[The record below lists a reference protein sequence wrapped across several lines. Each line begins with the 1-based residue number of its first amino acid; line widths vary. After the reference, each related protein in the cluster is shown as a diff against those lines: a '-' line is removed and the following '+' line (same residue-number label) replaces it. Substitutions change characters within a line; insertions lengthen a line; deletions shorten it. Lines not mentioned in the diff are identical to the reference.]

1 MPDTRK
7 SKPSTGVEAVELLR
21 LNITSVYMGN
31 TAAVDRVIV
40 CVLARGHLLI
50 EDVPGV
56 GKTVLANTLARSVR
70 CSFTR
75 IQCTPDLLPSDIVG
89 VSIYDRDKGI
99 FEFKKG
105 PIFHNIVLADEI
117 NRTTPRTQSALL
129 EAMNESTVSMD
140 GQIMKLPQPFMVV
153 ATQNPYEFEGTYF
166 LPENQLDRFLMRIS
180 LGYPAPDDEARIIDQ
195 QPARTTLTELEPVL
209 TAEELVELQNQVD
222 RVTLDRALIDYI
234 IALAEATRH
243 NDDLQIGISP
253 RGALALAQAARAT
266 ALMHGRDYCV
276 PEDIVSNVLPVCA
289 HRVISKTYMH
299 AGDTATTRRIIQQ
312 VMETVPS
319 PA

>member
-1 MPDTRK
+1 MDI
-7 SKPSTGVEAVELLR
+7 EAIERLR
-21 LNITSVYMGN
+21 PNITSVYMGN

-40 CVLARGHLLI
+40 CVLARGHILI

-56 GKTVLANTLARSVR
+56 GKTVLANALAKSVR

-75 IQCTPDLLPSDIVG
+75 LQCTPDLLPSDIIG
-89 VSIYDRDKGI
+89 VSIYDRDQGA

-129 EAMNESTVSMD
+129 EAMNESTVSVD
-140 GQIMKLPQPFMVV
+140 GQVLSLPQPFMVV

-180 LGYPAPDDEARIIDQ
+180 LGYPAPDDEARILDK
-195 QPARTTLTELEPVL
+195 QPARTTLAGLEPVL
-209 TAEELVELQNQVD
+209 TAQQLVDLQRLVD
-222 RVTLDRALIDYI
+222 QVTLDKALVDYI
-234 IALAEATRH
+234 IALAEATRT

-253 RGALALAQAARAT
+253 RGALALAQASRAT
-266 ALMHGRDYCV
+266 ALLHGRDYCV

-312 VMETVPS
+312 VLETVPS

>member
-1 MPDTRK
+1 M
-7 SKPSTGVEAVELLR
+7 
-21 LNITSVYMGN
+21 
-31 TAAVDRVIV
+31 
-40 CVLARGHLLI
+40 ARGHVLI

-56 GKTVLANTLARSVR
+56 GKTVLANAVARSVA

-75 IQCTPDLLPSDIVG
+75 IQCTPDLLPSDIIG
-89 VSIYDRDKGI
+89 VSIYDREKNA
-99 FEFKKG
+99 FEFKRG

-129 EAMNESTVSMD
+129 EAMNEATVSVD
-140 GQIMKLPQPFMVV
+140 GQILPLPQPFMVV

-166 LPENQLDRFLMRIS
+166 LPENQLDRFLMRIN
-180 LGYPAPDDEARIIDQ
+180 LGYPAPDDEARIIEQ
-195 QPARTTLTELEPVL
+195 QPARTALARLQPVL
-209 TAEELVELQNQVD
+209 TAQELLSLQERVD
-222 RVTLDRALIDYI
+222 RVTMDQALVDYI
-234 IALAEATRH
+234 IALAEATRTH
-243 NDDLQIGISP
+243 DDLQIGISP

-266 ALMHGRDYCV
+266 ALMRGRDYCV

-312 VMETVPS
+312 ILETVPS
-319 PA
+319 PS